1 MYICR
6 RFCVHPAPR
15 VRDVFLHL
23 ILHTTRR
30 VCVSVELHFNNSFS
44 LCTFVPAC
52 APLPQTLPARQRAY
66 GVAPYPAAVC
76 NVPSDSTTGVMPS
89 HEDPDTPHV
98 YPAGVSVVHV
108 CVFVC
113 REREIIR
120 LSLAKGFFDHV
131 AEGLLCCGHMFRP
144 VPCETRTLTDKG
156 TDRACM
162 HIANHPSVLWL
173 FFFFM
178 E

>member
-1 MYICR
+1 MYFR
-6 RFCVHPAPR
+6 SCVRSSAANSSGE
-15 VRDVFLHL
+15 
-23 ILHTTRR
+23 TTRLR
-30 VCVSVELHFNNSFS
+30 GRPLSGGSVQCAFRLYYWCDAITRGPGHTARISGRCVG
-44 LCTFVPAC
+44 C
-52 APLPQTLPARQRAY
+52 AY
-66 GVAPYPAAVC
+66 
-76 NVPSDSTTGVMPS
+76 
-89 HEDPDTPHV
+89 
-98 YPAGVSVVHV
+98 V

-156 TDRACM
+156 TDRACI

-173 FFFFM
+173 FFLWNELKYINLLPSVPFAPGGM
-178 E
+178 